1 MKWREHMP
9 IMADVTQEKQ
19 RISDQLAKIDAE
31 RSKLQ
36 DRLNELEIAERVL
49 SRFGKQRGETQ
60 RRGRPA
66 GSQSKQATSK
76 QASGNGESPGV
87 SARRQRTAR
96 PEAQAVPLGEATLRA
111 VQAHSGG
118 VSADAVRDYIAKQ
131 FGLTVRPNHLGMALQ
146 RHRRAGLLEIRDSR
160 WHALR

>member
-9 IMADVTQEKQ
+9 IIADVTQEKQ

-66 GSQSKQATSK
+66 GSQSKK
-76 QASGNGESPGV
+76 ASGNGESPGIIP
-87 SARRQRTAR
+87 ARRQRTAR
-96 PEAQAVPLGEATLRA
+96 PEAQVVPLGEATLRA

-146 RHRRAGLLEIRDSR
+146 RHRRAGRLEIRDSR
-160 WHALR
+160 WHALQ

>member
-19 RISDQLAKIDAE
+19 RISDQLAKIEAE

-60 RRGRPA
+60 RRSRPP
-66 GSQSKQATSK
+66 GSQSK
-76 QASGNGESPGV
+76 QASGNGESPGIP
-87 SARRQRTAR
+87 ARRQRTAR
-96 PEAQAVPLGEATLRA
+96 PQAQVVPLGEATLRA

-146 RHRRAGLLEIRDSR
+146 RHRRAGRLEIRDSR
-160 WHALR
+160 WHALQ

>member
-1 MKWREHMP
+1 MP
-9 IMADVTQEKQ
+9 IIADVTQEKQ

-66 GSQSKQATSK
+66 GSQSKQA
-76 QASGNGESPGV
+76 SGNGESPGIIP
-87 SARRQRTAR
+87 ARRQRAAR
-96 PEAQAVPLGEATLRA
+96 PEAQVVPLGEAALRA

-146 RHRRAGLLEIRDSR
+146 RHRRAGRLEIRDSR
-160 WHALR
+160 WHAL

>member
-9 IMADVTQEKQ
+9 IIADVTQEKQ
-19 RISDQLAKIDAE
+19 RISDQLAKIDVE

-66 GSQSKQATSK
+66 GSQSKQA
-76 QASGNGESPGV
+76 SGNGESPGA
-87 SARRQRTAR
+87 SARRRRTAR
-96 PEAQAVPLGEATLRA
+96 PVAQAVPLGEATLRA

-146 RHRRAGLLEIRDSR
+146 RHRRAGRLEIRDSR
-160 WHALR
+160 WHALQ

>member
-19 RISDQLAKIDAE
+19 RISDQLAKIDVE

-66 GSQSKQATSK
+66 GSQSKQA
-76 QASGNGESPGV
+76 SGNGESPGA
-87 SARRQRTAR
+87 SARRRRTAR
-96 PEAQAVPLGEATLRA
+96 PVAQAVPLGEATLRA

-146 RHRRAGLLEIRDSR
+146 RHRRAGRLEIRDSR
-160 WHALR
+160 WHALQ

>member
-9 IMADVTQEKQ
+9 IIADVTQEKQ

-66 GSQSKQATSK
+66 GSQSKQA
-76 QASGNGESPGV
+76 SGNGESPGIP
-87 SARRQRTAR
+87 ARRQRTAR
-96 PEAQAVPLGEATLRA
+96 PEAQVVPLGEATLRA

-146 RHRRAGLLEIRDSR
+146 RHRRAGRLEIRDSR
-160 WHALR
+160 WHALQ

>member
-1 MKWREHMP
+1 MP
-9 IMADVTQEKQ
+9 IIADVTQEKQ

-36 DRLNELEIAERVL
+36 HRLNELEIAERVL

-60 RRGRPA
+60 RRGRTA
-66 GSQSKQATSK
+66 GSQSK
-76 QASGNGESPGV
+76 QASGNGESPGIIP
-87 SARRQRTAR
+87 ARRQRAAR
-96 PEAQAVPLGEATLRA
+96 PEAQVVPLGEAALRA

-146 RHRRAGLLEIRDSR
+146 RHRRAGRLEIRDSR
-160 WHALR
+160 WHALQ

>member
-1 MKWREHMP
+1 MP
-9 IMADVTQEKQ
+9 IMAEVTQEKQ

-66 GSQSKQATSK
+66 GSQSKQA
-76 QASGNGESPGV
+76 SGNGESPEIP
-87 SARRQRTAR
+87 ARRQRTAR
-96 PEAQAVPLGEATLRA
+96 PKAQVVPLGEATLRA

-146 RHRRAGLLEIRDSR
+146 RHRRAGRLEIRDSR
-160 WHALR
+160 WHALQ

>member
-1 MKWREHMP
+1 MP
-9 IMADVTQEKQ
+9 IMAEVTQEKQ
-19 RISDQLAKIDAE
+19 RVSDQLAKIDAE
-31 RSKLQ
+31 RSNLQ
-36 DRLNELEIAERVL
+36 ERLNELEIAERVL
-49 SRFGKQRGETQ
+49 SRFGKQKGETQ

-66 GSQSKQATSK
+66 GSQSKQA
-76 QASGNGESPGV
+76 SGNGESPRV
-87 SARRQRTAR
+87 SARRQRGA
-96 PEAQAVPLGEATLRA
+96 PPVGQSMPLGEATLRA

-118 VSADAVRDYIAKQ
+118 VSADAVRDYIARQ

>member
-9 IMADVTQEKQ
+9 IIADVTQEKQ

-60 RRGRPA
+60 RRGRTA
-66 GSQSKQATSK
+66 GSQSK
-76 QASGNGESPGV
+76 QASGNGESPGIIP
-87 SARRQRTAR
+87 ARRQRAAR
-96 PEAQAVPLGEATLRA
+96 PEAQVVPLGEAALRT
-111 VQAHSGG
+111 VQTHSGG

-146 RHRRAGLLEIRDSR
+146 RHRRAGRLEIRDSR
-160 WHALR
+160 WHALQ

>member
-49 SRFGKQRGETQ
+49 SRFGKQRGGTQ

-66 GSQSKQATSK
+66 GSQSKQA
-76 QASGNGESPGV
+76 SGNGESPGL
-87 SARRQRTAR
+87 SPRRQRTPR
-96 PEAQAVPLGEATLRA
+96 PQAQAVPLGEATLRA

-146 RHRRAGLLEIRDSR
+146 RHRRAGRLEIRDSR
-160 WHALR
+160 WHALQ

>member
-1 MKWREHMP
+1 MP
-9 IMADVTQEKQ
+9 IMAEVTQEKQ
-19 RISDQLAKIDAE
+19 RVSDQLAKIDAE
-31 RSKLQ
+31 RSNLQ
-36 DRLNELEIAERVL
+36 ERLNELEIAERVL
-49 SRFGKQRGETQ
+49 SRFGKQKGETQ

-66 GSQSKQATSK
+66 GSQSKQA
-76 QASGNGESPGV
+76 SGNGESPRI
-87 SARRQRTAR
+87 SARRQRGAP
-96 PEAQAVPLGEATLRA
+96 PEGQSMPLGEATLRA

-118 VSADAVRDYIAKQ
+118 VSADAVRDYIARQ

>member
-9 IMADVTQEKQ
+9 IIADVTQEKQ
-19 RISDQLAKIDAE
+19 R
-31 RSKLQ
+31 
-36 DRLNELEIAERVL
+36 IAERVL

-60 RRGRPA
+60 RRGRTA
-66 GSQSKQATSK
+66 GSQSK
-76 QASGNGESPGV
+76 QASGNGESPGIIP
-87 SARRQRTAR
+87 ARRQRAAR
-96 PEAQAVPLGEATLRA
+96 PEAQVVPLGEAALRA

-146 RHRRAGLLEIRDSR
+146 RHRRAGRLEIRDSR
-160 WHALR
+160 WHALQ

>member
-1 MKWREHMP
+1 MP
-9 IMADVTQEKQ
+9 IMADVTQERQ

-36 DRLNELEIAERVL
+36 DRFNELEIAERVL
-49 SRFGKQRGETQ
+49 SRFGKQRGETP
-60 RRGRPA
+60 RRSRPA
-66 GSQSKQATSK
+66 GSQSK
-76 QASGNGESPGV
+76 QASGNGESPRIP
-87 SARRQRTAR
+87 ARRPRTAR
-96 PEAQAVPLGEATLRA
+96 PAAQVVPLGEATLRA

-146 RHRRAGLLEIRDSR
+146 RHRRAGRLEIRDSR
-160 WHALR
+160 WHALQ

>member
-1 MKWREHMP
+1 MP
-9 IMADVTQEKQ
+9 IIAEVTQEKQ

-36 DRLNELEIAERVL
+36 DRLSELEIAERVL

-60 RRGRPA
+60 RRGRTA
-66 GSQSKQATSK
+66 GSQSK
-76 QASGNGESPGV
+76 QASGNGESPGIIP
-87 SARRQRTAR
+87 ARRQRAAR
-96 PEAQAVPLGEATLRA
+96 PEAQVVPLGEAALRA

-146 RHRRAGLLEIRDSR
+146 RHRRAGRLEIRDSR
-160 WHALR
+160 WHALQ

>member
-1 MKWREHMP
+1 MP

-19 RISDQLAKIDAE
+19 RISDQLAKIDVE

-49 SRFGKQRGETQ
+49 SRFSKQTGGTQ

-66 GSQSKQATSK
+66 GSQPRQANGS
-76 QASGNGESPGV
+76 GESPRV
-87 SARRQRTAR
+87 SARRQRGTP
-96 PEAQAVPLGEATLRA
+96 PEGQSIPLGEATLRA
-111 VQAHSGG
+111 VQAYSGG

-146 RHRRAGLLEIRDSR
+146 RHRRAGLLEIRESL
-160 WHALR
+160 WYALR